1 MKLFRFTL
9 GTIDKLA
16 VFADSAEAEEKRAD
30 VEPVFWHTP
39 VVIEEVILEGYEIVV
54 NKVGHL
60 QAGSAWEDLD
70 DIRAALKAKG
80 VKFPPNTGEA
90 RLRELA
96 AEHL

>member
-9 GTIDKLA
+9 GTIEHLA
-16 VFADSAEAEEKRAD
+16 VFADIAEAQEKRAT
-30 VEPVFWHTP
+30 VEPVFDYTP
-39 VVIEEVILEGYEIVV
+39 VVIEEVTIAGYDVVVTPAVPDHPMSLE
-54 NKVGHL
+54 
-60 QAGSAWEDLD
+60 A
-70 DIRAALKAKG
+70 IRTGLKEKG

>member
-54 NKVGHL
+54 NKVDHL
-60 QAGSAWEDLD
+60 QAEDLD